1 MREGMCLV
9 KRHSFPRLL
18 LAAVIV
24 SCLISS
30 ASAVYFH
37 DIQPDSWYYEAVT
50 SLAEQGIVN
59 GTGDGC
65 FSPERPITAEEFVVM
80 LTRSAGEYAHTGERW
95 SSFAIRHANSRDWL
109 DASTD
114 IGSDLTREYAAKLL
128 ICCAGYTMWDQPNA
142 SFPDAGEITEM
153 FDDYVV
159 AAERLGLMQCFPD
172 GSFRPKGV
180 VSRAEACVLLSR
192 LQAMTFDDN
201 ALAPDCL
208 TSFDIGY
215 LSPEALS
222 NSFVSRQRLVQIPYK
237 ILMQFAADGWTLY
250 YTEDLTSVF
259 PEYKGVTGVTSRST
273 SNIYVSAS
281 SIGLHT
287 EDQWTVVHEIG
298 HYVFSKQSEQALSVI
313 NQSYEAE
320 ADLLADL
327 LHRNYCTSSVSEFFA
342 EAFKS
347 YIAYGT
353 SFLSEVPQTRNAVEQ
368 AIAAFPDDP

>member
-1 MREGMCLV
+1 MGLV
-9 KRHSFPRLL
+9 THHSIPRLL
-18 LAAVIV
+18 LTAVIF
-24 SCLISS
+24 SCLLSS
-30 ASAVYFH
+30 ASAVYFY
-37 DIQPDSWYYEAVT
+37 DIQPDIWYYEPVT
-50 SLAEQGIVN
+50 SLAEQSIVN
-59 GTGDGC
+59 GTSDGY
-65 FSPERPITAEEFVVM
+65 FSPERPIIAEEFVVM
-80 LTRSAGEYAHTGERW
+80 LARSEGEYAHAGENW
-95 SSFAIRHANSRDWL
+95 SSFAIRYASSRRWL

-128 ICCAGYTMWDQPNA
+128 ICSAGYTMWDQPNA
-142 SFPDAGEITEM
+142 SFPDADEIM
-153 FDDYVV
+153 KPFSDYVV
-159 AAERLGLMQCFPD
+159 AAVRLGLMQCFLD
-172 GSFRPKGV
+172 GSFRPKDV

-192 LQAMTFDDN
+192 LQYMTFDDN
-201 ALAPDCL
+201 ALAPDGL
-208 TSFDIGY
+208 EGFNIEY

-298 HYVFSKQSEQALSVI
+298 HYVFSKQNAQSLSAI
-313 NQSYEAE
+313 NQAYEAE
-320 ADLLADL
+320 ANILADL

-347 YIAYGT
+347 YIAYGA
-353 SFLSEVPQTRNAVEQ
+353 SFLSEAPQTCSAVEQ
-368 AIAAFPDDP
+368 AIAVFQANP